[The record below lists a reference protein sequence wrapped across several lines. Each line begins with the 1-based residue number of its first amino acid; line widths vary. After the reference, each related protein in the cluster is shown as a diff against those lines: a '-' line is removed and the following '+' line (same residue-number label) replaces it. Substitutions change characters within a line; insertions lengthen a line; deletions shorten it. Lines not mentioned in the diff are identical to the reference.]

1 MFGALLTSNIL
12 GTGQIY
18 TFAFESGEWFFFDTT
33 GTIQSGLRE
42 RMANYGEV
50 ISVTRGLFSDRYIV
64 TVIPTVETTLNNWLS
79 AFDTSWRDIGYDNI
93 IFISAE
99 GGTVSTQPG
108 GIAEVVPQ
116 VGEVAVSAFKPIIPY
131 ALGFL
136 AIYLVITLLPT
147 ITARRRYA
155 RSR

>member
-12 GTGQIY
+12 RIGQPA
-18 TFAFESGEWFFFDTT
+18 TFTFESGEWFFWDVT
-33 GTIQSGLRE
+33 GTIQAGLNE

-50 ISVTRGLFSDRYIV
+50 ISVTRGLFSDRYIIV
-64 TVIPTVETTLNNWLS
+64 VIPTVETTLDNWLS
-79 AFDTSWRDIGYDNI
+79 AFDSSWRDMGYDNI

-116 VGEVAVSAFKPIIPY
+116 IGEVAVSTLKPILPY
-131 ALGFL
+131 ALAFLGIYL
-136 AIYLVITLLPT
+136 AITFLPT
-147 ITARRRYA
+147 LSRRQYV

>member
-1 MFGALLTSNIL
+1 MFGVLLTSNYLSI
-12 GTGQIY
+12 GQQY
-18 TFAFESGEWFFFDTT
+18 TFTWESGEWFFLDTT
-33 GTIQSGLRE
+33 GVIQADLNE

-64 TVIPTVETTLNNWLS
+64 TIVPMVETTLDNWLL
-79 AFDTSWRDIGYDNI
+79 AFDNSWQDMGYDNI

-108 GIAEVVPQ
+108 GVAEVIPQ
-116 VGEVAVSAFKPIIPY
+116 VGEVAVSALKPILPY
-131 ALGFL
+131 ALAFL
-136 AIYLVITLLPT
+136 GIYLAITLLPT
-147 ITARRRYA
+147 LSRRRYA